1 MEVSTTTN
9 EIYLMMALGILMML
23 ALALALIVFFFSSQ
37 KKLLQ
42 EQMQSQ
48 QMLLAHQQ
56 QLLYATLSTQEQER
70 QRIAKD
76 LHDEVGSKLSVLFLN
91 LRQLRKTFNSDEH
104 TLEVLQDM
112 NGVINNTIATTR
124 RISHDLLPPT
134 LENFGLVAALKEL
147 FDSYQKSLD
156 IEIVLEVYEEGTLNL
171 KHSDSLQLFRVVQE
185 LINNSLKYADANLIQ
200 LKFRQTPKQ
209 LRLEYADDGKGFDLV
224 AQQNQKGLG
233 MQNIESRLEMLKA
246 THQWKTAIGEGVQL
260 NIKLEH

>member
-1 MEVSTTTN
+1 MEVSTTTH
-9 EIYLMMALGILMML
+9 EIYLMMALGIFMML

-42 EQMQSQ
+42 KQMQSQ

-91 LRQLRKTFNSDEH
+91 LRQLRKTFYTDVQMQ
-104 TLEVLQDM
+104 EVLQDM
-112 NGVINNTIATTR
+112 NQVINNTIATTR

-147 FDSYQKSLD
+147 FESYQKNVE
-156 IEIVLEVYEEGTLNL
+156 IEIVLEIYEEGEFSLN
-171 KHSDSLQLFRVVQE
+171 HNDSLQLFRVIQE
-185 LINNSLKYADANLIQ
+185 LLSNSLKYATAKTIK
-200 LKFRQTPKQ
+200 LKFRETPEQ
-209 LRLEYADDGKGFDLV
+209 MRLEYTDDGKGFDLS

-233 MQNIESRLEMLKA
+233 LQNIESRLKMIGA
-246 THQWKTAIGEGVQL
+246 THQWKTALGEGVQV